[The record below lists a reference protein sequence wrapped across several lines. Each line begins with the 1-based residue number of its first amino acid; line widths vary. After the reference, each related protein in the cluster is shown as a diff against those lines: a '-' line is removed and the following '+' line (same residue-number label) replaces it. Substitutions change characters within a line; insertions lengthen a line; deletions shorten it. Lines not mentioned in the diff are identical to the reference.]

1 MFTRRAHFIK
11 HINEP
16 AGFIISETEPF
27 AIECC
32 GKTFDL
38 FGIIPYPKNKLF
50 QLTGVYTRFKPDR
63 AYGRWY
69 GIEHK
74 LKIAK
79 LPEIRPVPACIFSM
93 DYRVCFFI
101 IIFITGKPAHH
112 HLIRVG
118 SLGFDIYREITVQG
132 HTGMV

>member
-1 MFTRRAHFIK
+1 MITRRAHFIK

-27 AIECC
+27 AIESC

-50 QLTGVYTRFKPDR
+50 QFTGVHTRFKPDG
-63 AYGRWY
+63 AYGGGY
-69 GIEHK
+69 GIDHE

-79 LPEIRPVPACIFSM
+79 LPEIGA
-93 DYRVCFFI
+93 
-101 IIFITGKPAHH
+101 
-112 HLIRVG
+112 
-118 SLGFDIYREITVQG
+118 
-132 HTGMV
+132 